1 MATSSSHNKISQR
14 IIKATGL
21 FGGTQILSILCSII
35 RAKAISLF
43 IGPAGVGL
51 LAVWTSAIEMIC
63 SASNNGLRNSCVRD
77 VANAK
82 TASRVSLIVTVIRRF
97 TLWLALALAAFSI
110 FASPLLSHISFGDFS
125 HFYGFILLAIVI
137 LVNTLT
143 NSEHAILQGSSR
155 LKSIAKISIF
165 SSIATIV
172 VTVPLFYFFK
182 ENSILPA
189 IIIGYL
195 IAYATTL
202 YYRNTDISATAVTAK
217 TVWNEGSTF
226 IKFGIFMT
234 IGISATTLTN
244 YIFISY
250 LNAYAGTSEVG
261 LYQAG
266 YSMVNRYA
274 GLVLAALGMEYFPR
288 LSSVASSKLRTKI
301 FVSQEIH
308 ISLLILTPIITIFM
322 LLRSLIIEILYSSE
336 FLSIANLVM
345 WLLLGML
352 LRTISWCIAYVMYAK
367 ADGKTVLITEVISS
381 CIGLG
386 LNILFY
392 NLMGITGIGISFALW
407 YAIYIIIVSVVY
419 FGKYHLALA
428 PAVAYSI
435 IASINA
441 TALVMVAIF
450 YQQLAL
456 AIISTL
462 IICIF
467 CATKLIKLFR

>member
-1 MATSSSHNKISQR
+1 
-14 IIKATGL
+14 
-21 FGGTQILSILCSII
+21 
-35 RAKAISLF
+35 
-43 IGPAGVGL
+43 
-51 LAVWTSAIEMIC
+51 
-63 SASNNGLRNSCVRD
+63 
-77 VANAK
+77 
-82 TASRVSLIVTVIRRF
+82 
-97 TLWLALALAAFSI
+97 
-110 FASPLLSHISFGDFS
+110 
-125 HFYGFILLAIVI
+125 
-137 LVNTLT
+137 
-143 NSEHAILQGSSR
+143 
-155 LKSIAKISIF
+155 
-165 SSIATIV
+165 
-172 VTVPLFYFFK
+172 
-182 ENSILPA
+182 
-189 IIIGYL
+189 
-195 IAYATTL
+195 
-202 YYRNTDISATAVTAK
+202 
-217 TVWNEGSTF
+217 
-226 IKFGIFMT
+226 MT

-428 PAVAYSI
+428 PTVAYSI